1 MFSIRRRSVIAAVT
15 LLSFLT
21 ACHEIHFEPRS
32 ETGEIAIY
40 DHLFSV
46 SVPSEDRV
54 VAVGDW
60 GAIYLS
66 QDGGATWMKA
76 ESGTQKLLY
85 GISMADDEKG
95 WAVGQLGLVLRTED
109 GGRTWTHQP
118 TVKEEQGVHLFSVQA
133 LDENRAWAV
142 GEWGTRIFTDDGG
155 QTWQDRSL
163 TVDETH
169 PQFVWLSVADQERVR
184 TGQKVFEDVGLND
197 IYCLPANTEYCWMI
211 GEFGYL
217 FRSEDGGTNWE
228 LGEIIS
234 GVTVD
239 PILLEYNEIEIE
251 EEAREKIREFALQ
264 IADQQHLNVAIEPRV
279 NAQEM
284 KDFGSEEDPFPLFD
298 IIEARTQEVVATVE
312 GVGILS
318 DRIRRRGAPPW
329 DYEDFLEDDPEFLR
343 RYLDS
348 RLADQPQIEVALAQ
362 NPYLFTVR
370 FNDENNGLISGL
382 GGMILKTVDGGR
394 TWRYEEVG
402 RKQALFSV
410 HPFSKRAIAVGEKGL
425 IRVSDDGGVHWEAPA
440 SGFPTIFTF
449 MRDISFSAND
459 RVGFIVGQR
468 GMVLRSEDGG
478 GTWKQVFP
486 NERAK
491 PADELS

>member
-1 MFSIRRRSVIAAVT
+1 MLSLRSLPVIAAAA
-15 LLSFLT
+15 LLLT
-21 ACHEIHFEPRS
+21 ACHEIHFEPR
-32 ETGEIAIY
+32 TGRGEILIH

-46 SVPSEDRV
+46 SVPSESHI

-60 GAIYLS
+60 GAVYVS
-66 QDGGATWMKA
+66 QDGGTSWEKA
-76 ESGTQKLLY
+76 YSGTQSLLY
-85 GISMADDEKG
+85 NVSMANEEKG

-109 GGRTWTHQP
+109 GGKTWSHQP
-118 TVKEEQGVHLFSVQA
+118 TVKEGQGVHLFSVQA
-133 LDENRAWAV
+133 LDENRAWVV
-142 GEWGTRIFTDDGG
+142 GEWGTRLFTDDGG
-155 QTWQDRSL
+155 RTWQDLSL
-163 TVDETH
+163 TVDEMH

-184 TGQKVFEDVGLND
+184 KGEKVFEDVGLND
-197 IYCLPANTEYCWMI
+197 VHCLSSDTRYCWMI

-217 FRSEDGGTNWE
+217 FRSEDGGANWE
-228 LGEIIS
+228 LSEIIS

-239 PILLEYNEIEIE
+239 PIKLGYNEIEIAE
-251 EEAREKIREFALQ
+251 EDKEKVREFAKQ

-279 NAQEM
+279 SAREI
-284 KDFGSEEDPFPLFD
+284 KDFGPEEDPFPLFD
-298 IIEARTQEVVATVE
+298 IIEARTQEVVAAVE

-343 RYLDS
+343 RYLES
-348 RLADQPQIEVALAQ
+348 RLADQPQMEVTVAQ

-370 FNDENNGLISGL
+370 FTDKDNGLISGL
-382 GGMILKTVDGGR
+382 GGMVLKTVDGGR
-394 TWRYEEVG
+394 TWRYEDVG

-410 HPFSKRAIAVGEKGL
+410 HPFPRRAIAVGEKGL
-425 IRVSDDGGVHWEAPA
+425 IRVSEDGGVNWSAPA

-449 MRDISFSAND
+449 MRDISFSQND

-478 GTWKQVFP
+478 GSWKQVLP
-486 NERAK
+486 QERA
-491 PADELS
+491 AASDDLT

>member
-1 MFSIRRRSVIAAVT
+1 MFSNRSLPVIAAVAA
-15 LLSFLT
+15 LSFAT

-32 ETGEIAIY
+32 ASGEIDIY

-46 SVPSEDRV
+46 SVPSEDHV
-54 VAVGDW
+54 VAAGYW

-66 QDGGATWMKA
+66 QDGGDTWVKAAT
-76 ESGTQKLLY
+76 GTKHLLY
-85 GISMADDEKG
+85 GISMANDEKG

-133 LDENRAWAV
+133 LDENRAWVV
-142 GEWGTRIFTDDGG
+142 GEWGTRLFTDDGG
-155 QTWQDRSL
+155 QTWQDLSL

-184 TGQKVFEDVGLND
+184 RGEKVFEDVGLND
-197 IYCLPANTEYCWMI
+197 VYCLSSNTQYCWMI

-217 FRSEDGGTNWE
+217 FRSEDGGANWE

-239 PILLEYNEIEIE
+239 PIQLGYNEIEIDE
-251 EEAREKIREFALQ
+251 EHKEKIREFART
-264 IADQQHLNVAIEPRV
+264 IADKQHLNVAIEPRV
-279 NAQEM
+279 SRQEM
-284 KDFGSEEDPFPLFD
+284 REFGSEDDPFPLFD

-329 DYEDFLEDDPEFLR
+329 DYEDFLEDDPGFLR

-348 RLADQPQIEVALAQ
+348 RLADRAQMEVALAQ
-362 NPYLFTVR
+362 NPYLFTIR
-370 FNDENNGLISGL
+370 FSDEDNGLISGL
-382 GGMILKTVDGGR
+382 GGMILKSVDGGR
-394 TWRYEEVG
+394 TWRYEDVG

-410 HPFSKRAIAVGEKGL
+410 HPFPRRAIVVGEKGL
-425 IRVSDDGGVHWEAPA
+425 MRVSSDGGVTWKPPT

-468 GMVLRSEDGG
+468 GMVLRTEDGG
-478 GTWKQVFP
+478 GSWKQVL
-486 NERAK
+486 
-491 PADELS
+491 PATG

>member
-1 MFSIRRRSVIAAVT
+1 MFSIRSLPVIAAVT
-15 LLSFLT
+15 ALSFLT

-32 ETGEIAIY
+32 TSGEIAIY

-60 GAIYLS
+60 GAVYLS
-66 QDGGATWMKA
+66 EDGGSSWTKA
-76 ESGTQKLLY
+76 ESNTKKLLY
-85 GISMADDEKG
+85 GVSMASDEKG
-95 WAVGQLGLVLRTED
+95 WAVGQLGLILRTED
-109 GGRTWTHQP
+109 GGKTWTHQP

-142 GEWGTRIFTDDGG
+142 GEWGTRLFTDDGG

-163 TVDETH
+163 TVDEAH

-184 TGQKVFEDVGLND
+184 AGEKVFEDVGLND
-197 IYCLPANTEYCWMI
+197 VYCLPANTQYCWMI

-217 FRSEDGGTNWE
+217 FHSEDGGANWV

-234 GVTVD
+234 GVVVD
-239 PILLEYNEIEIE
+239 PIKLRYNEIEITE
-251 EEAREKIREFALQ
+251 EDREKVRAFARQ

-279 NAQEM
+279 SARELRE
-284 KDFGSEEDPFPLFD
+284 FGPEDDPFPLFD
-298 IIEARTQEVVATVE
+298 IIEARTQEVVAAVE

-370 FNDENNGLISGL
+370 FSDENHGLISGL

-402 RKQALFSV
+402 LKQALFSV
-410 HPFSKRAIAVGEKGL
+410 HPFPKRAIAVGEKGL
-425 IRVSDDGGVHWEAPA
+425 IRVSGDGGVNWEPPA

-449 MRDISFSAND
+449 MRDISFEVKD

-478 GTWKQVFP
+478 GSWQQVL
-486 NERAK
+486 
-491 PADELS
+491 PAAS